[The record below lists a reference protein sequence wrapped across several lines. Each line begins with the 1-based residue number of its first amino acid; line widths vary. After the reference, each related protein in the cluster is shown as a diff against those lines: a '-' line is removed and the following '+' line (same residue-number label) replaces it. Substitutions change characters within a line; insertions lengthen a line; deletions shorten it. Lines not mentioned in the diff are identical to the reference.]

1 MIAAPAAKT
10 RDQAS
15 SASTPTRTCS
25 HQHKIPQTLV
35 VPRLVPELVLG
46 AVPKLVPVVPEL
58 DETLEVLLDEA
69 LEVLLELMPELL
81 DLGPKMML
89 SKVETLV
96 LEIVLN
102 TVLKVV
108 LEMVV
113 AVRFLWVTP
122 TMALH
127 YPNPMSPKLEGEVV
141 EAKPPTITGIT
152 GGGFDSNGAGPI
164 EGVEEEAVDGTL
176 EDGGDEAE
184 KLGDGA
190 AAGEEEKGT
199 LTAGGEETLTA
210 GGEEDLGA
218 VKFVGVLT
226 GAGLGDGA
234 KKGDDTLIGDEA
246 AAGEEEKGT
255 LTAGG
260 EETLTAGGEEDLGA
274 VKFVGVLTGA
284 GLGDG
289 AKEGDDTLIGDED
302 GAAAAAAALI
312 GPDDDPGDGALSGA
326 GAHVVDSR
334 AENAASSSGSD
345 SLHAGVERFATTS
358 SCAHGTAIEP

>member
-1 MIAAPAAKT
+1 MEI
-10 RDQAS
+10 
-15 SASTPTRTCS
+15 
-25 HQHKIPQTLV
+25 
-35 VPRLVPELVLG
+35 
-46 AVPKLVPVVPEL
+46 
-58 DETLEVLLDEA
+58 
-69 LEVLLELMPELL
+69 EVLLELMPELL
-81 DLGPKMML
+81 DLGLEMVL

-96 LEIVLN
+96 LEMVLD
-102 TVLKVV
+102 TV
-108 LEMVV
+108 EGG
-113 AVRFLWVTP
+113 VRNGL
-122 TMALH
+122 A
-127 YPNPMSPKLEGEVV
+127 
-141 EAKPPTITGIT
+141 PPTITGIT

-199 LTAGGEETLTA
+199 LTAGGDEAE
-210 GGEEDLGA
+210 
-218 VKFVGVLT
+218 K
-226 GAGLGDGA
+226 LGDG
-234 KKGDDTLIGDEA
+234 A

-260 EETLTAGGEEDLGA
+260 EEDLGA
-274 VKFVGVLTGA
+274 VKFVAVLTGA

-289 AKEGDDTLIGDED
+289 AKKGDDTLIGDED